1 MRNSIFYLIIILLP
15 FLGYSQ
21 VGIGTVL
28 PQHLVHIDAKGNN
41 PVDKLP
47 SIEEGKDD
55 FVVTKEGNVGIGV
68 VNPTSKLE
76 INGTIRIKDGAE
88 GIGKILVSDKNGVGK
103 WEKVAYDIPTL
114 VGQLEGNAL
123 VTSSSGAANQSHI
136 FSYYYVQLTKGRWVV
151 NSGINLKMNTSKWIH
166 SVLSTLKTGKEQ
178 NGFKFTTL
186 ANTGTANAARLKVGN
201 GMLMGSSVIEVTA
214 ENITLYLLIEKSGSW
229 SFDPEAAQNYFYA
242 SPIL

>member
-1 MRNSIFYLIIILLP
+1 MKNSKFYLIIILLP

-21 VGIGTVL
+21 VGIGTAL
-28 PQHLVHIDAKGNN
+28 PLHLVHIDAKGNN
-41 PVDKLP
+41 PIDKLP
-47 SIEEGKDD
+47 SIDEAKDD

-68 VNPTSKLE
+68 VNPVNKLE
-76 INGTIRIKDGAE
+76 INGAIRIKNGTE
-88 GIGKILVSDKNGVGK
+88 GMGKILISDKDGIGK

-114 VGQLEGNAL
+114 VGQLEGKSI
-123 VTSSSGAANQSHI
+123 VTSSAGAANQSHI
-136 FSYYYVQLTKGRWVV
+136 FSYYYVILTKGRWLV
-151 NSGINLKMNTSKWIH
+151 NSGINLKMSTSMWIH
-166 SVLSTLKTGKEQ
+166 SVLSTLKTAKEQ

-186 ANTGTANAARLKVGN
+186 ANASTANAARLKVGN

-214 ENITLYLLIEKSGSW
+214 ENITLYLLIEKNGNW